1 MNIIDRIIA
10 FCIDNK
16 LVTALIAASI
26 IICGIIV
33 APFDWDIP
41 WISRNP
47 VAVDAIPDIGEN
59 QQIVYTDWM
68 GRSPQDVENQITYPL
83 TVSLLGIPGVKSV
96 RSFSMFGFSTIYVI
110 FKENV
115 EFYWSRTR
123 ILEKLS
129 SLPPGLL
136 PSGAKP
142 MLGPDATALGQVFWY
157 TLEGRDEKGN
167 VTGGWDL
174 QELRSTQDWLVRYAL
189 SSAEGV
195 SEVASVGGFVK
206 EYQIDVDPAAMRA
219 NEIMIDQ
226 VYEAVRKSNIDV
238 GARTIEINKVE
249 YMIRGLGFL
258 KNVSDIENAVV
269 SERSNT
275 PIRIRDVAKVCIGPA
290 LRTGVL
296 DKEGTEA
303 VGGVVVTRFGSNPL
317 AVIKNVKK
325 KIDEISNGLP
335 SKTLSDGT
343 VSKVTIV
350 PFYDRTNLIHETLG
364 TLNDSIFEEILI
376 TVLVILIMVNHLG
389 SSVLI
394 SSVLPVAVLMS
405 FIGMKLFHVDANIVS
420 LSGIAIAIG
429 TIVDMGIIL
438 VENTMKHLESAPPG
452 EKVRNVVFRAASEVS
467 SAILA
472 AVSTTII
479 SFLPV
484 FTMEA
489 AEGKLFKPL
498 AYTKTFA
505 LASSIIVAL
514 TLVPPLAHVMF
525 TKKRFSRFFARM
537 IHIVIG
543 FAGIFLMIKVA
554 WWVGLIILFMSIRS
568 LANEFL
574 NDTWKK
580 WLPIMLNAVVI
591 LVIGLLLTEEWLP
604 MGAQKHFLINLLFV
618 VISIG
623 GLMFFFRMF
632 EQHYAKALAW
642 ILDNKA
648 IFLIPLLI
656 FILLG
661 SSIWLGFN
669 RTFFFLPQFVKQL
682 PPVAFI
688 GHKFPG
694 LGKEFMPPLDEGSFL
709 LMPTTMTHASLGV
722 ANDIIKLQNM
732 RIRQIPEIE
741 NVVGKIGRVESAL
754 DPAPTSMF
762 ETVITVKPEYILDK
776 DGRRILFEYDR
787 KKNEF
792 ARDSSDNLISIQR
805 GRPFRQWRPE
815 IKNMNDIWK
824 EIIQAA
830 DVPGVTSAPKLQPI
844 AARVVML
851 QSGMRAPMGI
861 KVKGAD
867 LQTIE
872 DFGVKL
878 EQLLKEVPAIEPG
891 TIIADRIVGKPYFEI
906 EIDRDAVARY
916 GLSIDDVQMVIT
928 VAIGGEPITT
938 TVEGRERY
946 GVRARYPRE
955 LRNDPDAIRRIA
967 VPTKSGA
974 QIPLGQ
980 LAHISYRRGPQM
992 IRAEET
998 FLTSYVLFDKKDG
1011 WAEVD
1016 VVRNAEE
1023 FLKEKLKIGELV
1035 LPAGVSYAFAGS
1047 YENQVRSEKK
1057 LAVVLPL
1064 ALFAIFLILYFQFK
1078 HISTTSLVFSGI
1090 LVAWAGGFLLIWLY
1104 GQQWFMDFQF
1114 FGINIRDM
1122 FQMHQINLSVAIWV
1136 GFLALFGIASDD
1148 AVVMCTYL
1156 DQRFA
1161 DATPSGIK
1169 EIRRMTV
1176 EAAQRRVRPALMTSA
1191 TTILALLPILTSV
1204 GRGSDVMV
1212 PMAIPSF
1219 GGMCFELLTIF
1230 QAPVLY
1236 CLLKEHNLKRQKK
1249 RDKEIQ
1255 QQS

>member
-1 MNIIDRIIA
+1 MIDRIIA
-10 FCIDNK
+10 FCLDNK
-16 LVTALIAASI
+16 LVTALIAAGI
-26 IICGIIV
+26 ILWGVIV

-41 WISRNP
+41 WLNRSP

-59 QQIVYTDWM
+59 QQIVFTDWM

-110 FKENV
+110 FKEDV

-136 PSGAKP
+136 PPGVKP

-167 VTGGWDL
+167 PVGGWDL
-174 QELRSTQDWLVRYAL
+174 QELRSIQDWFVRYSLA
-189 SSAEGV
+189 SAEGV
-195 SEVASVGGFVK
+195 SEVASIGGYVK

-219 NEIMIDQ
+219 YDIMIDQ
-226 VYEAVRKSNIDV
+226 VYDAVRKSNIDV

-258 KNVSDIENAVV
+258 KNIADIENAVV
-269 SERSNT
+269 KVRNNT
-275 PIRIRDVAKVCIGPA
+275 PIRIKDVAKVSLGPA

-296 DKEGTEA
+296 DKEGVEA
-303 VGGVVVTRFGSNPL
+303 VGGVVVTRFGENPL

-325 KIDEISNGLP
+325 KIAEISTGLP
-335 SKTLSDGT
+335 AKTLPDGT

-350 PFYDRTNLIHETLG
+350 PFYDRTGLIYETLG
-364 TLNDSIFEEILI
+364 TLNEAIFQEILI
-376 TVLVILIMVNHLG
+376 TVLVILIMVNHIG

-394 SSVLPVAVLMS
+394 SGVLPIAVLMS
-405 FIGMKLFHVDANIVS
+405 FIGMKIFHVDANIVS

-438 VENTMKHLESAPPG
+438 TENTMKHLDQAPPG
-452 EKVRNVVFRAASEVS
+452 EPVRDIVFRAASEVG
-467 SAILA
+467 SAILT
-472 AVSTTII
+472 AVSTTIV

-514 TLVPPLAHVMF
+514 TLVPPLAQVIF
-525 TKKRFSRFFARM
+525 TKKKFTKRTART
-537 IHIVIG
+537 IQVFIAI
-543 FAGIFLMIKVA
+543 AGIFLMVKVT
-554 WWVGLIILFMSIRS
+554 WWIGLIVLFMSIRS
-568 LANEFL
+568 LAADFL
-574 NDTWKK
+574 SDRWKLR
-580 WLPIMLNAVVI
+580 LPILLNALVI
-591 LVIGLLLTEEWLP
+591 MVIGLLLTSEWLP
-604 MGAQKHFLINLLFV
+604 LGAGKPFLVNMLFV
-618 VISIG
+618 ILSIG
-623 GLMFFFRMF
+623 GLMFFFRLF
-632 EQHYAKALAW
+632 ERHYARTLSW
-642 ILDNKA
+642 ILDHKA
-648 IFLIPLLI
+648 VFLVPLLA
-656 FILLG
+656 FVLLG
-661 SSIWLGFN
+661 STIWLGFN
-669 RTFFFLPQFVKQL
+669 KVFFFLPRVVKQL
-682 PPVAFI
+682 PPVAFMQ
-688 GHKFPG
+688 HTFPG

-709 LMPTTMTHASLGV
+709 FMPTTMTHASLG
-722 ANDIIKLQNM
+722 AATDIMKLQNM
-732 RIRQIPEIE
+732 RIRQIPEIQD
-741 NVVGKIGRVESAL
+741 VVGKVGRVESAL

-776 DGRRILFEYDR
+776 NGKRLRFKYDSRQKEFVRDSTGNLIADR
-787 KKNEF
+787 KGK
-792 ARDSSDNLISIQR
+792 
-805 GRPFRQWRPE
+805 PFRQWRPE
-815 IKNMNDIWK
+815 IKSMDDVWK
-824 EIIQAA
+824 EITKAA
-830 DVPGVTSAPKLQPI
+830 TVPGVTNAPKLQPI

-861 KVKGAD
+861 KVKGPD

-872 DFGVKL
+872 DVGVNL
-878 EQLLKEVPAIEPG
+878 ERILKEVPAIEAS
-891 TIIADRIVGKPYFEI
+891 TVIADRIVGKPYFEI
-906 EIDRDAVARY
+906 EIDRDAIARY
-916 GLSIDDVQMVIT
+916 GLSVDDVQMVIA

-955 LRNDPDAIRRIA
+955 LRDDPEAIKRIA
-967 VPTKSGA
+967 IPTASGA

-998 FLTSYVLFDKKDG
+998 FLTSYVLFDKKPG

-1016 VVRNAEE
+1016 VVRSAEA
-1023 FLKEKLKIGELV
+1023 FLKEKIKSGELV

-1078 HISTTSLVFSGI
+1078 RISTTSLVFAGI
-1090 LVAWAGGFLLIWLY
+1090 IVAWAGGFFLIWLY
-1104 GQQWFMDFQF
+1104 GQQWFMNFSF
-1114 FGINIRDM
+1114 FGVNLRDM

-1161 DATPSGIK
+1161 TTTSPD
-1169 EIRRMTV
+1169 IRQIRKLTV

-1191 TTILALLPILTSV
+1191 TTILALLPVLTSV
-1204 GRGSDVMV
+1204 GRGADVMV

-1236 CLLKEHNLKRQKK
+1236 CLLKERGFKKAKRQTGTT
-1249 RDKEIQ
+1249 
-1255 QQS
+1255 